1 MARRRSDVETVTQEH
16 EVHATNWLLI
26 LLDKFVITFVFILF
40 FVSGFAALLYQV
52 IWQRILAIFSGADVY
67 SITIIVAAFMAGLG
81 IGSLAGGYLADRV
94 STRIRIVLFAVC
106 ESAIALFALFSTWI
120 YYDQLYQR
128 YSYLAGTPEML
139 AGVLFIS
146 LLWPTFFMGM
156 SLPLLS
162 KSLARTVEGAAGIVG
177 ALYGFNTL
185 GAAVGACATAWY
197 FIRIYGFDTTIKL
210 GAVLDFGCAIG
221 ALLIAPVFL
230 SNLLPDSTSKRS
242 QKTILLSADNDPG
255 YVFPASVWIILYALS
270 GFIALSLEIVWFR
283 LLGIMLKS
291 TAFTFGTLLAIYLAG
306 LATGTF
312 LGIGWSKKSRSPAQF
327 FLALQTAI
335 PLYAGMSLNIFCAL
349 VDQVPILK
357 PIWTYLGSYEPLD
370 MSAAITAVTDYLTGK
385 QLSAADTSLMH
396 NFILLY
402 GIFPFVIIGPPTLMM
417 GMSFPFLQKVVQR
430 NVLTL
435 GRRVGWLQTM
445 NITGSLIGTL
455 VTGWLLLRVFG
466 TSTTLQILL
475 GIGGIFLFLY
485 LYSEFAFTYF
495 FSFVKFGL
503 TIALV
508 LVIFSLSVPSAP
520 LLWSKLHGTTRDK
533 IIFAEDGAGLSLL
546 KGNDSD
552 FTKTTV
558 FVNGIGQS
566 EIPYGGVHTMLGM
579 VPVMIHP
586 DPKRV
591 AVIGLGSGDTVFAA
605 GGRTETAQVTCIEII
620 GSQLATLQML
630 NRDHKNNSLETLL
643 ANTKISYV
651 FTDGRAYINLGNTNY
666 DVIEADALRPDS
678 AYAGNLYSYEYFT
691 LLKNHLNPGGLAV
704 TWAPTQRVKDTF
716 VKVFPYIT
724 YFAGGIDIMIGSN
737 DPIPWDINL
746 FSSRLKEPA
755 TKAYYSNAGIDVDN
769 YINFFAGMKPFILA
783 PDYNRVPLT
792 DLNTDL
798 FPKDEYLTPK

>member
-1 MARRRSDVETVTQEH
+1 METATQES
-16 EVHATNWLLI
+16 EVRGANWLTI
-26 LLDKFVITFVFILF
+26 LVDRFTITFVFILF

-94 STRIRIVLFAVC
+94 STRLRIVLFALC
-106 ESAIALFALFSTWI
+106 ESAIAIFALLSTWI
-120 YYDQLYQR
+120 YYDQLYQH
-128 YSYLAGTPEML
+128 YSYLARTPEML
-139 AGVLFIS
+139 AAVLFLS

-162 KSLARTVEGAAGIVG
+162 KSLARNIEGAAGIVG

-210 GAVLDFGCAIG
+210 GAILDFACAVG

-230 SNLLPDSTSKRS
+230 SNLFSDSRMSSRS
-242 QKTILLSADNDPG
+242 RNTMLLSADNDPS
-255 YVFPASVWIILYALS
+255 YVFPASVWIVLYGLS

-306 LATGTF
+306 LAIGTF

-335 PLYAGMSLNIFCAL
+335 PLYAGMSLNIFCAV
-349 VDQVPILK
+349 VDQVPVLK
-357 PIWTYLGSYEPLD
+357 PVWNYLGSYEPLD
-370 MSAAITAVTDYLTGK
+370 MSAAIVAVSDYLAGK
-385 QLSAADTSLMH
+385 PLSPAESGLMN
-396 NFILLY
+396 NFLLLY
-402 GIFPFVIIGPPTLMM
+402 FIFPLVIIGPPTLMM

-435 GRRVGWLQTM
+435 GRRVGWLQTL
-445 NITGSLIGTL
+445 NITGSLIGTI
-455 VTGWLLLRVFG
+455 VTGWLLLRVLG
-466 TSTTLQILL
+466 TSATLQVLL

-485 LYSEFAFTYF
+485 LYSEFAFNYF

-503 TIALV
+503 TIVVV
-508 LVIFSLSVPSAP
+508 LVIFSLSVPGAP

-546 KGNDSD
+546 KGSDSD

-586 DPKRV
+586 DPKQV

-605 GGRTETAQVTCIEII
+605 GGRTETAEVICIEII

-630 NRDHKNNSLETLL
+630 NREHRTGSLDTLL
-643 ANTKISYV
+643 ANTKISYA
-651 FTDGRAYINLGNTNY
+651 FTDGRAYINQGNTRY

-716 VKVFPYIT
+716 VKVFPYVT
-724 YFAGGIDIMIGSN
+724 YFAGGVDIMIGSN

-746 FSSRLKEPA
+746 FSSRLKTPA
-755 TKAYYSNAGIDVDN
+755 TKAYYSNAGIDVDK
-769 YINFFAGMKPFILA
+769 YINFFAGMQPFILH
-783 PDYNRVPLT
+783 PDYNRAPLT